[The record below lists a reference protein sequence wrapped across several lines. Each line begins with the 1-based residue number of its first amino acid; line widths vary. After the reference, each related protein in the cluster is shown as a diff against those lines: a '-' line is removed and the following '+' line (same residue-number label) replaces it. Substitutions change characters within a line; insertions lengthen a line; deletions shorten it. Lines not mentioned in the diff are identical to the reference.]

1 MVRARQLVEITAP
14 RAGARPAPALRSQRG
29 MHLAT
34 TLLALAAI
42 LTAETSSAPDSAHA
56 DSCAARATS
65 IEVRTADRTLILCQ
79 DGAPVARFAVA
90 LGVGGVGKRR
100 RGDNKTPLGTYA
112 LGSPRRSQDFG
123 TFIPVG
129 YPTAAQ
135 ARAGFTGSAVGIHG
149 PARPFVHA
157 GRLNTMT
164 DWTAGCIAV
173 GSDEEIERVAAWLR
187 QRPRTAV
194 HIE

>member
-1 MVRARQLVEITAP
+1 MHTSAALLV
-14 RAGARPAPALRSQRG
+14 ALFVAQ
-29 MHLAT
+29 
-34 TLLALAAI
+34 
-42 LTAETSSAPDSAHA
+42 SSSTPDSAPA
-56 DSCAARATS
+56 EPCAERPTS
-65 IEVRTADRTLILCQ
+65 IEVRTTDRTLTLCER
-79 DGAPVARFAVA
+79 GAPVARFAIA
-90 LGVGGVGKRR
+90 LGVGGIGKRR

-187 QRPRTAV
+187 QRPTTRV

>member
-1 MVRARQLVEITAP
+1 MHIAAMLLAAMLAAKTGPAP
-14 RAGARPAPALRSQRG
+14 EPAPA
-29 MHLAT
+29 
-34 TLLALAAI
+34 
-42 LTAETSSAPDSAHA
+42 EP
-56 DSCAARATS
+56 CAARATS
-65 IEVRTADRTLILCQ
+65 IEVRTADRSLTLCQ
-79 DGAPVARFAVA
+79 GGAPVARFAVA
-90 LGVGGVGKRR
+90 FGVGGLGKRR
-100 RGDNKTPLGTYA
+100 RGDNKTPLGSYA
-112 LGSPRRSQDFG
+112 LGAPRRSQDFG

-129 YPTAAQ
+129 YPTVAQ

-157 GRLNTMT
+157 GRLNTVT